1 MRRSIYIDEFVH
13 RNPIPNAARIGNTIV
28 SGLIRGV
35 DPATAKLPA
44 TVEQQC
50 CFMFAHLRR
59 TVEAG
64 GASLDDVIKV
74 TVWMQPLRREPVNA
88 EWVKMFTD
96 PATRPARQIMEL
108 PMEPGV
114 LVQCE
119 FIAVIESRDPTK

>member
-35 DPATAKLPA
+35 DPATAILPP

-50 CFMFAHLRR
+50 AFMFHHLRR

-64 GASLDDVIKV
+64 GASIDDIIKL
-74 TVWMQPLRREPVNA
+74 TVWMKPLQRKPVND
-88 EWVKMFTD
+88 EWVKMFPD
-96 PATRPARQIMEL
+96 PATRPARQIMEA
-108 PMEPGV
+108 PMEEGV

-119 FIAVIESRDPTK
+119 FIAVIDGGDPPK

>member
-13 RNPIPNAARIGNTIV
+13 RNPIPNAARIGNMIV

-35 DPATAKLPA
+35 DPATAKLPS

-50 CFMFAHLRR
+50 AFMFQHLRR

-64 GASLDDVIKV
+64 GASIDDIIKV
-74 TVWMQPLRREPVNA
+74 TVWMQPLRREPVND
-88 EWVKMFTD
+88 EWVKMFPN
-96 PATRPARQIMEL
+96 PASRPARQIMEV
-108 PMEPGV
+108 PMEPDV

-119 FIAVIESRDPTK
+119 FIAVIAESRQ